1 MVSFFHHMDNNLNF
15 VVSIYQEK
23 QWQTTGS
30 FKQFNLEMRRI
41 QGSKVTADNSL
52 QFSIYSFAHTSVAWY
67 EFGRWAPDHFDCVRQ
82 NTDSFLRD
90 LRMVVAASSFEHVS
104 LSSLTSLAMRITKL
118 LVFAVTRTHPHLSE
132 SERNPPWIP
141 FDDLTTHGIDF
152 MMWYIVMPGITT
164 FSWHQ

>member
-1 MVSFFHHMDNNLNF
+1 MMKPGYLEKCPGMKANSTKFNSSKNNGVIFSSYGYNLNF
-15 VVSIYQEK
+15 VVLRYQEK

-82 NTDSFLRD
+82 NTDSLLWD
-90 LRMVVAASSFEHVS
+90 LPMVVAASSFEHVS

-118 LVFAVTRTHPHLSE
+118 LVFAVTRTHPHL
-132 SERNPPWIP
+132 
-141 FDDLTTHGIDF
+141 
-152 MMWYIVMPGITT
+152 
-164 FSWHQ
+164 